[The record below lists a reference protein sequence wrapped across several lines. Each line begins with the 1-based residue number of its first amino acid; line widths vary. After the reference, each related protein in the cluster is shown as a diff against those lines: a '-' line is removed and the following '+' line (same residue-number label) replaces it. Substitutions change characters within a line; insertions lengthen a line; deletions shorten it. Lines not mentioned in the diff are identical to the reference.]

1 MSRKRIL
8 IVATFGFFLIMLWF
22 VLREANRIQSQD
34 LNSWTEDV
42 KADCAV
48 VLTGGPNRLNE
59 GMDLLA
65 QGQVKKL
72 IVSGVHPK
80 SGFEQIFPNAYYYG
94 TVEKDDVVLERRSES
109 TFGNAEQSLS
119 IGEALNCRNII
130 LVTSY
135 LHMYRSLKTFKASF
149 PAEIEI
155 YPRATIGMGYPPTR
169 MNLFSESVKS
179 LFYSIWAYDTRR

>member
-65 QGQVKKL
+65 Q
-72 IVSGVHPK
+72 
-80 SGFEQIFPNAYYYG
+80 A
-94 TVEKDDVVLERRSES
+94 R
-109 TFGNAEQSLS
+109 
-119 IGEALNCRNII
+119 
-130 LVTSY
+130 
-135 LHMYRSLKTFKASF
+135 
-149 PAEIEI
+149 
-155 YPRATIGMGYPPTR
+155 
-169 MNLFSESVKS
+169 
-179 LFYSIWAYDTRR
+179 